1 MKKFFFSALLS
12 SILGAVPGLLFGQSV
27 PDPVSDV
34 IDGILDSYPT
44 GTLAQV
50 FDLSVK
56 AGLSAEA
63 QISVADLI
71 TERDIKIVDLL
82 RNRRPDAEIVA
93 MKASYADKISE
104 LLGLEQK
111 YERYVKTVK
120 EKAKDKYTYSQF
132 AIAIRYKDTLGLSQ
146 MQTTAIYNY
155 IDTLKQLKNQHYATH
170 HKSLDTRAYE
180 STHISTIL
188 TESQY
193 TQLLIFKN
201 QSKAEAFAE
210 SDWAEVQQRGLD
222 STYVKEEVLGGLTTY
237 YVNRESVYNRYQ
249 HDPVTQKAKAKELYG
264 FRPQVLRALQKAR
277 RNPDNNTQGQG
288 YRW

>member
-1 MKKFFFSALLS
+1 MKKNFFSALFF
-12 SILGAVPGLLFGQSV
+12 SIFGAAPCFLLAQSA
-27 PDPVSDV
+27 PESVSDR
-34 IDGILDSYPT
+34 IDGILDSFPA
-44 GTLAQV
+44 GTIAQV

-56 AGLSAEA
+56 TGLSSEI

-71 TERDIKIVDLL
+71 TERDIKIVELL
-82 RNRRPDAEIVA
+82 RIGRSDAEIVTL
-93 MKASYADKISE
+93 KASYDDQISE

-120 EKAKDKYTYSQF
+120 EKAKDKYSYSQF
-132 AIAIRYKDTLGLSQ
+132 AIAIRYKDTLGLSH

-180 STHISTIL
+180 SAHISTIL
-188 TESQY
+188 TENQY

-201 QSKAEAFAE
+201 QSKAEALAE
-210 SDWAEVQQRGLD
+210 SDWAEVQLRGLD
-222 STYVKEEVLGGLTTY
+222 SIYVKEEVLGGLITY

-249 HDPVTQKAKAKELYG
+249 HDPIIQNYMAKELYR

-277 RNPDNNTQGQG
+277 RNPENNTQGQG

>member
-1 MKKFFFSALLS
+1 MKKIFLSALLF
-12 SILGAVPGLLFGQSV
+12 SILGAAPGFLLGQSV

-34 IDGILDSYPT
+34 IDGILDNYPA

-82 RNRRPDAEIVA
+82 RDRRPDAEIVA
-93 MKASYADKISE
+93 LKATYDDQISE

-146 MQTTAIYNY
+146 MQTTAIYNM
-155 IDTLKQLKNQHYATH
+155 
-170 HKSLDTRAYE
+170 
-180 STHISTIL
+180 
-188 TESQY
+188 
-193 TQLLIFKN
+193 
-201 QSKAEAFAE
+201 
-210 SDWAEVQQRGLD
+210 
-222 STYVKEEVLGGLTTY
+222 
-237 YVNRESVYNRYQ
+237 
-249 HDPVTQKAKAKELYG
+249 
-264 FRPQVLRALQKAR
+264 
-277 RNPDNNTQGQG
+277 
-288 YRW
+288 